1 VIINGILG
9 LPLDGRVLHDIV
21 NYVNDAAAGAE
32 RLSESPAD
40 FYGGFFIRP
49 VSIGVIND
57 TVKGGERMPQK
68 STNFFPKLYA
78 GLVFNK
84 MR

>member
-1 VIINGILG
+1 VIINGILE
-9 LPLDGRVLHDIV
+9 LPLDGHVLHDIV
-21 NYVNDAAAGAE
+21 NYVNDAGDGAKRLTDAG
-32 RLSESPAD
+32 SE

-68 STNFFPKLYA
+68 STNFFPKLYS

-84 MR
+84 M